1 MTIRLALCV
10 EGRTEKE
17 FVDNILSPHLE
28 RFSIYATATIVVTK
42 HVPDGKNHT
51 GGAVSLDRVVND
63 VRRLTRHF
71 DHVSTLF
78 DLYGFKGRHAGESA
92 DALEARL
99 GAAVNSRNFI
109 PYIQRYEF
117 EALLF
122 ARPAAAETLF
132 GADLSQALA
141 EIANRF
147 ANPEDINDAP
157 ETAPSRRLE
166 ALFLKHR
173 NERFRKVVDGP
184 LLALDIGL
192 DAIRTRCPRFNIWL
206 TRLESLA
213 DT

>member
-1 MTIRLALCV
+1 MWRR
-10 EGRTEKE
+10 RT
-17 FVDNILSPHLE
+17 
-28 RFSIYATATIVVTK
+28 
-42 HVPDGKNHT
+42 
-51 GGAVSLDRVVND
+51 
-63 VRRLTRHF
+63 LTF

-78 DLYGFKGRHAGESA
+78 DFYGFSGRLAGESV
-92 DALEARL
+92 DALESRL
-99 GAAVNSRNFI
+99 GTAVNHRKFI

-122 ARPAAAETLF
+122 ARPAAAEALF
-132 GADLSQALA
+132 GVDISHA
-141 EIANRF
+141 IANIADRF
-147 ANPEDINDAP
+147 HTPEDINDAP

-192 DAIRTRCPRFNIWL
+192 DAIRTRCPRFNAWL

-213 DT
+213 GT